1 MLIFNWVVLGCTTL
15 ATVFFD
21 KYFFSLF
28 HIKANNFNH
37 KLSIKMPVEIIT
49 QEDLMRFKKDLI
61 AELKEIMKHKTDNQP
76 QWLKSPE
83 VRKLLSISAGTL
95 QTLRINGTLPYTK
108 IGGVMYYAT
117 ADIEQVMK
125 SKRTH
130 HYNRPM
136 P

>member
-1 MLIFNWVVLGCTTL
+1 MNLNARKLFPEVDNLELLNYQLIT
-15 ATVFFD
+15 
-21 KYFFSLF
+21 
-28 HIKANNFNH
+28 
-37 KLSIKMPVEIIT
+37 
-49 QEDLMRFKKDLI
+49 KKDLLNFSNLLFEALKDAANI
-61 AELKEIMKHKTDNQP
+61 KAETP
-76 QWLKSPE
+76 QWLKSSE